1 MALCYPYQVMP
12 STVTIKL
19 PKQER
24 ERLGRL
30 ALRYGF
36 SLPEFSRR
44 ILEELAAAF
53 PEDSFENYR
62 NPKALKSS
70 FRRALRDWQ
79 RGHLSARL

>member
-1 MALCYPYQVMP
+1 MR
-12 STVTIKL
+12 STITIKL
-19 PKQER
+19 PKQEQ

-44 ILEELAAAF
+44 ILEELAAEF

-62 NPKALKSS
+62 NPKALRAS
-70 FRRALRDWQ
+70 FQRALRDW
-79 RGHLSARL
+79 RSGRTNVRL